1 MTEENILKPGER
13 LDDLQLSGYHIIQD
27 PQRFCF
33 GVDAVLLTDFAK
45 VKPGGTAFGSRN
57 GNRRDP
63 DPAFG
68 KDERLPLYRT
78 GDPAGERGHGKTKC
92 FV

>member
-33 GVDAVLLTDFAK
+33 GVDAVLPVSYTHLDVYKRQILDWIFY
-45 VKPGGTAFGSRN
+45 
-57 GNRRDP
+57 
-63 DPAFG
+63 
-68 KDERLPLYRT
+68 L
-78 GDPAGERGHGKTKC
+78 
-92 FV
+92 